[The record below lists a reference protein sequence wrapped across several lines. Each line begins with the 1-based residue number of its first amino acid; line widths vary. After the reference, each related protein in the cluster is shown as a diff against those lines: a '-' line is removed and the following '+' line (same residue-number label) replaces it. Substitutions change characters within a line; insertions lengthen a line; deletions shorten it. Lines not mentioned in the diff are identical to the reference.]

1 MKSLAMISLALLAL
15 GTTPGWALPLIE
27 FSPDPSTAGN
37 WSYDGNT
44 GVLAFEQDVVVD
56 RGIGSNSD
64 ELVNAHVY
72 IPAMQVSGSEGV
84 YDLAI
89 VGSDEIKI
97 TSEDKATTY
106 MTGTLRNSGLITI
119 GTIGAGY
126 SQFSTDITNVMVTS
140 EGEALGSAALDIL
153 MMSALPGEAT
163 LDFVLREMTHPEGG
177 FYSSLDADSEGEEG
191 IFYVWTPEQ
200 IQAAVSNPDEAK
212 LLMAAYGVN
221 QSGNF
226 RSRGRRYAA
235 WSGCI

>member
-1 MKSLAMISLALLAL
+1 MKSLAMISLALLAF
-15 GTTPGWALPLIE
+15 GATPGWALPLIE

-44 GVLAFEQDVVVD
+44 RVLTFEQDVVVD

-64 ELVNAHVY
+64 GLVNAHVY
-72 IPAMQVSGSEGV
+72 IPAMQVSGSGGV
-84 YDLAI
+84 YDLSI

-106 MTGTLRNSGLITI
+106 MTGTLSNSGLITI

-163 LDFVLREMTHPEGG
+163 LDFELSLQGGSGANYHSFAAMIDGG
-177 FYSSLDADSEGEEG
+177 F
-191 IFYVWTPEQ
+191 
-200 IQAAVSNPDEAK
+200 
-212 LLMAAYGVN
+212 
-221 QSGNF
+221 SGNSGF
-226 RSRGRRYAA
+226 SGAMSVPEPATIALLGLGSLVVARRRKKARLT
-235 WSGCI
+235 